1 MPVEAIVVLHE
12 AESRCAVWHGLELFL
27 FYSLAFKIVVVDFV
41 PFRGKKDACFKV
53 FPRVAFFFFGN
64 SEKCSWSRRNNNHSF
79 LTVSENFYLP
89 LKKIT
94 ESLAH
99 SG

>member
-1 MPVEAIVVLHE
+1 MHFASLWIKFGEHVPVEAIVVLHE

-53 FPRVAFFFFGN
+53 FPRVAFFLEIVKNVLDLIGIIT
-64 SEKCSWSRRNNNHSF
+64 
-79 LTVSENFYLP
+79 TVFSQSVKTFIYL
-89 LKKIT
+89 
-94 ESLAH
+94 
-99 SG
+99 

>member
-53 FPRVAFFFFGN
+53 FPRVAFFFLEIVKNALG
-64 SEKCSWSRRNNNHSF
+64 
-79 LTVSENFYLP
+79 LVGIITTVFSQLVRTFIYL
-89 LKKIT
+89 
-94 ESLAH
+94 
-99 SG
+99 